1 VTWEADSI
9 RRRLRVISDN
19 DYCGDPDGLVQLA
32 HHYLSPSVDL
42 RCVIGSQ
49 LSEAYQ
55 GPNPTGPDDSVAAAQ
70 RIAELAGRLDV
81 PIVAASSDG
90 LTSSLEPK
98 PSAASDAIIAE
109 AMRDDTDV
117 PLYVTCGGG
126 LTSLASAWLTEPR
139 IASRVT
145 VVWIGG
151 REHPG
156 LAEPAPGDL
165 NVEYNTSIDLVASQ
179 VVFNDSDLAIWQ
191 VPRDAYK
198 RVLASRAE
206 MLVRMRSQGALGAHL
221 YDELGRGVGM
231 IEGFGLSMGEAY
243 VLGDSPLVLL
253 TALLGGYDA
262 RPTSSR
268 WVDVPRPRLLES
280 GAYEHRN
287 DGPPLRVFTQLDTR
301 LLLEDLYAKLAL
313 HAAT

>member
-1 VTWEADSI
+1 MSWAADAI
-9 RRRLRVISDN
+9 RPRVRVISDN

-32 HHYLSPSVDL
+32 HHLLSPSVDL

-49 LSEAYQ
+49 LSEQYH

-70 RIAELAGRLDV
+70 QVAVLAGRPDV
-81 PIVAASSDG
+81 PIVPG
-90 LTSSLEPK
+90 T
-98 PSAASDAIIAE
+98 SAASDAIVAE
-109 AMRDDTDV
+109 AMRDDTDL
-117 PLYVTCGGG
+117 PLYVACGGG
-126 LTSLASAWLTEPR
+126 LTSLASAWLMEPR
-139 IASRVT
+139 IAERVT

-151 REHPG
+151 REHAG

-165 NVEYNTSIDLVASQ
+165 SVEYNTSIDLVAAQ

-198 RVLASRAE
+198 QVLASRSE
-206 MLVRMRSQGALGAHL
+206 MLVRMRAQGALGAHL
-221 YDELGRGVGM
+221 FDELARGIDM
-231 IEGFGLSMGEAY
+231 IERFGLSLGETY

-253 TALLGGYDA
+253 TALLGGYDP

-268 WVDVPRPRLLES
+268 WVERPRPRLLDTGDYGDPVARS
-280 GAYEHRN
+280 DGGA
-287 DGPPLRVFTQLDTR
+287 PPLRIFTQLDTR

-313 HAAT
+313 HAAEA

>member
-1 VTWEADSI
+1 VSWAADAI
-9 RRRLRVISDN
+9 RPRVRVIADN

-49 LSEAYQ
+49 LSEQYH
-55 GPNPTGPDDSVAAAQ
+55 GPNPTGPDDSVAAAHHV
-70 RIAELAGRLDV
+70 AELAGRPDV
-81 PIVAASSDG
+81 PVVPG
-90 LTSSLEPK
+90 T
-98 PSAASDAIIAE
+98 SAASDAIVAE
-109 AMRDDTDV
+109 AMRDDTDL
-117 PLYVTCGGG
+117 PLFVVCGGG
-126 LTSLASAWLTEPR
+126 LTSLASAWLMEPR
-139 IASRVT
+139 IAERCT

-151 REHPG
+151 REHSG

-165 NVEYNTSIDLVASQ
+165 SVEYNTSIDLTAAQ

-198 RVLASRAE
+198 QVLASRAE
-206 MLVRMRSQGALGAHL
+206 LVVRMRSQGVLGAHL
-221 YDELGRGVGM
+221 FDELARGVDV
-231 IEGFGLSMGEAY
+231 IERFGLSLGETY

-253 TALLGGYDA
+253 TALLGGYDP

-268 WVDVPRPRLLES
+268 WMDRPRPRLLES
-280 GAYEHRN
+280 GDYGDPS
-287 DGPPLRVFTQLDTR
+287 DGAPPLRIFTDLDTR

-313 HAAT
+313 HAAEA